1 MSSIIL
7 PKAACDRQ
15 VKTINFQ
22 NNSIKIKRPCLLIK
36 KDFLNIYIFMRLTE
50 NTALNLGL
58 FFI

>member
-15 VKTINFQ
+15 VKTIYFQ
-22 NNSIKIKRPCLLIK
+22 NNNIKIKRPCLLIK
-36 KDFLNIYIFMRLTE
+36 KAFLNIYIFMRLTE
-50 NTALNLGL
+50 NTALNLEV